1 MLRLLYMTR
10 TIQRLNMNRKSRN
23 KESSFNNFITKNMM
37 IKVGIFSSV
46 ISLFGLTK
54 LSLISSQSKPQ
65 IQVYIAYELKTEKA
79 VNFVTDI
86 NDKFVRTNLEYPM
99 NVDILKA
106 RQISNIYG
114 ISSQGSLRD
123 IGKDLQII
131 RSDDQ
136 ALIQA
141 INRVKGLINEKQELH
156 AFIVSEGTNDKSTIK
171 QIQNIAQEI
180 AKKKPTNFHLYLMGV
195 NPDFKIEF
203 SDAFHSIREIVHSCP
218 NTQYEQCSAFIE
230 KLE

>member
-1 MLRLLYMTR
+1 
-10 TIQRLNMNRKSRN
+10 MNRKSRN

>member
-1 MLRLLYMTR
+1 
-10 TIQRLNMNRKSRN
+10 MNRKLRK
-23 KESSFNNFITKNMM
+23 KESSFQNFTTKNIM
-37 IKVGIFSSV
+37 IKLGILSSA
-46 ISLFGLTK
+46 IALFGLSK
-54 LSLISSQSKPQ
+54 LSFSSSQSKPK

-79 VNFVTDI
+79 VSFVTDL
-86 NDKFVRTNLEYPM
+86 NDKFSRTNSEYPM
-99 NVDILKA
+99 NVDILKY

-114 ISSQGSLRD
+114 VSSKGSLRD
-123 IGKDLQII
+123 IEKDLQVIN
-131 RSDDQ
+131 SDEQ

-171 QIQNIAQEI
+171 QIENITQEI

-230 KLE
+230 KLES

>member
-1 MLRLLYMTR
+1 MTR
-10 TIQRLNMNRKSRN
+10 TIKRLNMNRKSRN
-23 KESSFNNFITKNMM
+23 RESNFNNFITKNVM

-54 LSLISSQSKPQ
+54 LSFISSQSKPQ

-86 NDKFVRTNLEYPM
+86 NDKFSRTNLEYPM
-99 NVDILKA
+99 NVDILKD
-106 RQISNIYG
+106 RQVSNIYG
-114 ISSQGSLRD
+114 VSSQGSLRD
-123 IGKDLQII
+123 IEKDLQVI

-203 SDAFHSIREIVHSCP
+203 SDAFHSIREIVYSCP
-218 NTQYEQCSAFIE
+218 NTQYEQCSAFID